1 MKKFKKVIAPVL
13 AVLLFC
19 GSLGGNVLAA
29 GEAKSVKVE
38 QPETNIVGDIS
49 IVREINSDAEL
60 TEVMKGER
68 LPSTVIWNVDKKLTV
83 LGSDGEGFASVEEAI
98 SSLDYKVIP
107 VFSIADKEAVN
118 GLSAVLPARL
128 CEREAVQHLY
138 DGRIPVWAKLP
149 EDAAA
154 KEQYRAVLSGAIGV
168 ISDASEELLEIVC
181 DKLEADTIT
190 RTSLNVG
197 HLLYIGFNYD
207 GQLGRLP
214 SGLFQD
220 DEHKTIYDILVKMQS
235 ELRDQNLHYDVMLS
249 YMQKL
254 LVVNLLRWTDKEALV
269 PKKSRECMD
278 YVVNFINSNFGA
290 PIGLED
296 LSDSIGYS
304 YHHFRHIFKD
314 TYGISPKQYILNV
327 RMTHAK
333 LFLQKGEFS
342 VKDVAMMC
350 GFKSTSQFIAAF
362 KKQTGLS
369 PLAYKQSAKNFE
381 ERAHYEQ

>member
-1 MKKFKKVIAPVL
+1 MF
-13 AVLLFC
+13 
-19 GSLGGNVLAA
+19 
-29 GEAKSVKVE
+29 
-38 QPETNIVGDIS
+38 
-49 IVREINSDAEL
+49 DANL
-60 TEVMKGER
+60 CFSMSHQD
-68 LPSTVIWNVDKKLTV
+68 LIDYHVDNHTH
-83 LGSDGEGFASVEEAI
+83 DC
-98 SSLDYKVIP
+98 Y
-107 VFSIADKEAVN
+107 
-118 GLSAVLPARL
+118 
-128 CEREAVQHLY
+128 
-138 DGRIPVWAKLP
+138 
-149 EDAAA
+149 
-154 KEQYRAVLSGAIGV
+154 
-168 ISDASEELLEIVC
+168 EIVYYIDGTGVTKIDGKEYDYSDNTFC
-181 DKLEADTIT
+181 IIPPNAIHSEWTTAEV
-190 RTSLNVG
+190 N
-197 HLLYIGFNYD
+197 LLYIGFNYD

>member
-1 MKKFKKVIAPVL
+1 MF
-13 AVLLFC
+13 
-19 GSLGGNVLAA
+19 
-29 GEAKSVKVE
+29 
-38 QPETNIVGDIS
+38 
-49 IVREINSDAEL
+49 DANL
-60 TEVMKGER
+60 CFSMSHQD
-68 LPSTVIWNVDKKLTV
+68 LIDYHVDNHTH
-83 LGSDGEGFASVEEAI
+83 DC
-98 SSLDYKVIP
+98 Y
-107 VFSIADKEAVN
+107 
-118 GLSAVLPARL
+118 
-128 CEREAVQHLY
+128 
-138 DGRIPVWAKLP
+138 
-149 EDAAA
+149 
-154 KEQYRAVLSGAIGV
+154 
-168 ISDASEELLEIVC
+168 EIVYYIDGTGVTKIDGKEYDYSDHTFC
-181 DKLEADTIT
+181 IIPPNAIHSEWT
-190 RTSLNVG
+190 TSEVN
-197 HLLYIGFNYD
+197 LLYIGFNYD

-254 LVVNLLRWTDKEALV
+254 LVVNLLGWTDKEALV
-269 PKKSRECMD
+269 PKKSGECMD